1 MQNVK
6 PQPRPSDIESDPR
19 VSHIHIKVGI
29 AAMLDTSQPG
39 VDLIDYLKK

>member
-6 PQPRPSDIESDPR
+6 PQPRPSDTESDPR

-29 AAMLDTSQPG
+29 VATLDTSQAD
-39 VDLIDYLKK
+39 VDLII